1 MFQQIAPIL
10 PSLNLLETAAF
21 YKDKLGFEISY
32 MNNLLVAMHSGER
45 LFFDETKDKKNFASA
60 SCLLFV
66 KNIEDVYARFSV
78 NGIVLPKGKLKD
90 QPGRVKS
97 FSIQDNNGHVLQFAE
112 VERF

>member
-45 LFFDETKDKKNFASA
+45 LFFDETKDKKNFTSG
-60 SCLLFV
+60 SCLLLV
-66 KNIEDVYARFSV
+66 SNIEDVYAKLSV
-78 NGIVLPKGKLKD
+78 NGMVFPKGSLKD
-90 QPGRVKS
+90 KPGRVKS
-97 FSIQDNNGHVLQFAE
+97 FSIQDNNGHILQFAE
-112 VERF
+112 VDRG